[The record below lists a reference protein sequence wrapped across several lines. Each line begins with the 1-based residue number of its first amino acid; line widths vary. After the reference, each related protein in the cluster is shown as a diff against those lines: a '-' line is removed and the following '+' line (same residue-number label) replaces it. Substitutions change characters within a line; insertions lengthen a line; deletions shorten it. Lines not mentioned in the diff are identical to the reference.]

1 MNIIDLQESLKAN
14 SAYNIFKAYSQPIND
29 IPQYLILTELQ
40 RRKRMRDDYN
50 RQEAKDMQTVA
61 EEMIT
66 GAGVPQEGLMT
77 LASALTPNTALSQ
90 DTGIDQATPM
100 QATRAPQPQM
110 AADGGTL
117 KMAEGGITALLDGVF
132 GFGRGKEDIGK
143 PVQPYP
149 DNSPNPRDR
158 STWMRM
164 YGETHNLD
172 GSPKTM
178 SPNISEINK
187 PTDYKSPFVSDV
199 SADIGDFTPN
209 PISSEMDQ
217 LVNQGKSPNLNNI
230 SRVGSLPFLPSGSLG
245 IGADTDTEDLL
256 ETMLKANEG
265 IARDELPESAD
276 SDLRFSRGTASTN
289 ALKDAVV
296 GSGISSRSIDPSS
309 VVGNLPFLPLPTG
322 NAYSEL
328 PIRGADTDPAQ
339 QLAAFLASR
348 RSDLPG
354 VNLPGESYPYEI
366 DPDAAEKQGQAI
378 LDSLTPPST
387 EIQDSAPDRSI
398 DRQINPEKY
407 MDLDDFLAQDS
418 IRDRSSDRGSS
429 LQYPT
434 FLPYPTASGA
444 FPNDAELAGQYP
456 QRGGSETVT
465 ERQRR
470 LGEEY
475 GFPYK
480 VPPPLREF
488 IDTFKSEPEEKIA
501 PKADED
507 RRGDPELTITEP
519 TTISEDAE
527 TSAAEAMRLQE
538 ESFDQPD
545 PLSVLDSITD
555 GGAGGAG
562 FGSAESEIAKM
573 ISDRRKR
580 ADQNKWLAL
589 AEAGFAMMGPAATLG
604 EGISRGGRA
613 GLKAMRDSQKG
624 MDAFES
630 DMLKLQTQL
639 DIAQQKSA
647 DTRYGADTRA
657 GTARYTA
664 DKGFAATELSTE
676 ARNLAT
682 KQRLNAATGNQLK
695 DMIDIYDS
703 QLAEL
708 GIIPGAEIPP
718 EKMDAYNNITSQKQA
733 TINELQ
739 RRTGLDV
746 AATGGAELSGQFNV
760 I

>member
-1 MNIIDLQESLKAN
+1 
-14 SAYNIFKAYSQPIND
+14 
-29 IPQYLILTELQ
+29 
-40 RRKRMRDDYN
+40 
-50 RQEAKDMQTVA
+50 
-61 EEMIT
+61 
-66 GAGVPQEGLMT
+66 
-77 LASALTPNTALSQ
+77 
-90 DTGIDQATPM
+90 
-100 QATRAPQPQM
+100 
-110 AADGGTL
+110 
-117 KMAEGGITALLDGVF
+117 
-132 GFGRGKEDIGK
+132 
-143 PVQPYP
+143 
-149 DNSPNPRDR
+149 
-158 STWMRM
+158 M

-209 PISSEMDQ
+209 PVSSEIDQ

-245 IGADTDTEDLL
+245 ISADTDTEDLL

-322 NAYSEL
+322 NEYSEL

-339 QLAAFLASR
+339 QLAEFLARR

-354 VNLPGESYPYEI
+354 VNLPGESNPYVI
-366 DPDAAEKQGQAI
+366 DPNAAIAAGQAI
-378 LDSLTPPST
+378 LDSELKY
-387 EIQDSAPDRSI
+387 
-398 DRQINPEKY
+398 NPTV
-407 MDLDDFLAQDS
+407 
-418 IRDRSSDRGSS
+418 
-429 LQYPT
+429 P
-434 FLPYPTASGA
+434 GA

-456 QRGGSETVT
+456 SSSTLSGDNFSNDPTKGYSYPTDVPADDPSMEGKTVLGRLAEVQGGSLSEDIYGGYTDPEAVARRQQL
-465 ERQRR
+465 ERMLRLEP
-470 LGEEY
+470 LGE
-475 GFPYK
+475 GMQ
-480 VPPPLREF
+480 
-488 IDTFKSEPEEKIA
+488 
-501 PKADED
+501 ED
-507 RRGDPELTITEP
+507 VA
-519 TTISEDAE
+519 TTIAE
-527 TSAAEAMRLQE
+527 AANQKAAEEQESKTAEEALQNQE
-538 ESFDQPD
+538 DSFDQPN
-545 PLSVLDSITD
+545 PIAILDSVTD

-630 DMLKLQTQL
+630 DMLKLQTSL
-639 DIAQQKSA
+639 DIAQQRSA

-718 EKMDAYNNITSQKQA
+718 EKMDAYNDITSQKQA

-746 AATGGAELSGQFNV
+746 AATGGSELSGVFDV
-760 I
+760 PST

>member
-1 MNIIDLQESLKAN
+1 MNIIDLQENLKDVSDN
-14 SAYNIFKAYSQPIND
+14 ELVKTYNTGGA
-29 IPQYLILTELQ
+29 PQFLVLSELQ
-40 RRKRMRDDYN
+40 RRKRMRDDFK
-50 RQEAKDMQTVA
+50 RQEAADMPTVA
-61 EEMIT
+61 EEMIA
-66 GAGVPQEGLMT
+66 GAGVPQEGLMAMAGAMAPKT
-77 LASALTPNTALSQ
+77 NVAQ
-90 DTGIDQATPM
+90 DTGLAQAMPM

-110 AADGGTL
+110 MAEGGTV
-117 KMAEGGITALLDGVF
+117 KMAEGGIAALLDGVF
-132 GFGRGKEDIGK
+132 GFGRGNKDIGK

-209 PISSEMDQ
+209 PVSSEIDQ
-217 LVNQGKSPNLNNI
+217 LVNQGESANLNNI
-230 SRVGSLPFLPSGSLG
+230 SRVGSLPFLPPV
-245 IGADTDTEDLL
+245 TD
-256 ETMLKANEG
+256 N
-265 IARDELPESAD
+265 S
-276 SDLRFSRGTASTN
+276 F
-289 ALKDAVV
+289 
-296 GSGISSRSIDPSS
+296 
-309 VVGNLPFLPLPTG
+309 
-322 NAYSEL
+322 SEL

-339 QLAAFLASR
+339 QLAEFLASR
-348 RSDLPG
+348 RSDIPG
-354 VNLPGESYPYEI
+354 ANLPGESNPYII
-366 DPDAAEKQGQAI
+366 DPDAASEAGQAI
-378 LDSLTPPST
+378 LDSELKDPSSPTNPTIGSYGRTTVGQTKDEIKRMNEILDTAGIGPDTATGGVDMLDLMLQAQTERGGYEAADQYSKDELMQYLTNQKPRFQGGAVPGGSFPT
-387 EIQDSAPDRSI
+387 GAMY
-398 DRQINPEKY
+398 NPTV
-407 MDLDDFLAQDS
+407 
-418 IRDRSSDRGSS
+418 
-429 LQYPT
+429 P
-434 FLPYPTASGA
+434 GA

-456 QRGGSETVT
+456 SGGSETIT

-470 LGEEY
+470 LGKEY

-488 IDTFKSEPEEKIA
+488 IDTFKSEPDA
-501 PKADED
+501 SDSFY
-507 RRGDPELTITEP
+507 PELPIPASDVEAP
-519 TTISEDAE
+519 
-527 TSAAEAMRLQE
+527 TSAAEALQ
-538 ESFDQPD
+538 DQED
-545 PLSVLDSITD
+545 KIASKADEYRGDDSLAILDSVTD

-562 FGSAESEIAKM
+562 FGSVESEMAKM

-624 MDAFES
+624 MDAFET
-630 DMLKLQTQL
+630 DMFKLQTQL
-639 DIAQQKSA
+639 DIAQQRSA

-657 GTARYTA
+657 DTSRYTA
-664 DKGFAATELSTE
+664 DKGFLATELSTE

-682 KQRLNAATGNQLK
+682 QQRLDTATGNRLK

-708 GIIPGAEIPP
+708 NVISGQAPPAEVADRYNQIIKER
-718 EKMDAYNNITSQKQA
+718 QA
-733 TINELQ
+733 AIKELQ

-760 I
+760 T